1 MLRKSRRNYAIAQ
14 KESISVSDTVLLSLE
29 GIQIDSNPD
38 SDDSKINW
46 SATVEEMRVSSD
58 IGTSEDVVTVETH

>member
-14 KESISVSDTVLLSLE
+14 KESISVSNTVLLSLE
-29 GIQIDSNPD
+29 IDSNPD

-46 SATVEEMRVSSD
+46 SATVEEMRIPSD
-58 IGTSEDVVTVETH
+58 ISTFEDVVTVETH